1 MMTLNIMPNVLI
13 IWYLFLAYK
22 ILIISIVSNR
32 WEQMQLSNIQTIA
45 SIMDMPNK
53 NKNSNQRLH
62 I

>member
-1 MMTLNIMPNVLI
+1 MTLNIMPNVLI